1 MKPRLILLCKSPP
14 ELLTPVFSIALAL
27 ARRMRVCLVTTA
39 CAFSAREALEQA
51 GVEVVATGDVEG
63 ADFFARAGRAFLFRR
78 KACEFLFAQQKDP
91 SGIRLWVGSGDT
103 AVLLGPELL
112 RAEPFVLQLHEL
124 YDTNPVYL
132 HLLGPLA
139 RRAVSVVVPES
150 NRADI
155 VRCWY
160 QLDRAPFVIPN
171 KPWYH
176 PRTRCLAVHA
186 PGAKSVLDALAGRKI
201 VLYQG
206 DIGPLRDIR
215 PIAKA
220 VGNMGSRWAF
230 LAMGR
235 DRHGF
240 VPAIR
245 AQAPNTIHIGHLG
258 APTHLEIT
266 SHAHIGVAVYG
277 FDMLNAVFC
286 APNKIWEY
294 SGFGIP
300 ILCQDLPGLRSTVGA
315 AQAGLCL
322 DTTNPAQVER
332 AIETIDDAYPDMSA
346 NASHFFESVDIE
358 ELALQALGLGTPV
371 ERQT

>member
-1 MKPRLILLCKSPP
+1 
-14 ELLTPVFSIALAL
+14 
-27 ARRMRVCLVTTA
+27 
-39 CAFSAREALEQA
+39 
-51 GVEVVATGDVEG
+51 
-63 ADFFARAGRAFLFRR
+63 
-78 KACEFLFAQQKDP
+78 
-91 SGIRLWVGSGDT
+91 VGSGDT

-332 AIETIDDAYPDMSA
+332 AIEAIDDAYPTLSA
-346 NASHFFESVDIE
+346 NAARFFESVDIE
-358 ELALQALGLGTPV
+358 GLALQALGLSAPV
-371 ERQT
+371 EQQT